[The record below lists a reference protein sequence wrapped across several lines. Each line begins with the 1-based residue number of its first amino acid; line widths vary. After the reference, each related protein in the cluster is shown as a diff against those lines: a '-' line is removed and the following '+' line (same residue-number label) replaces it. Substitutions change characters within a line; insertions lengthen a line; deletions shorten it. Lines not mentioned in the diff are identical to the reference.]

1 MVVPEAESL
10 MVTAWVPTKPP
21 DRGLKVGVAAM
32 PPTAYAAD
40 ATGLLLM
47 PMEVAMACSVSLAE
61 TAIGEP
67 YVDEPVV
74 GVVPLVV

>member
-1 MVVPEAESL
+1 
-10 MVTAWVPTKPP
+10 
-21 DRGLKVGVAAM
+21 M